1 MGRPMSFARTTL
13 RLVRYGCL
21 AGLLLAFLG
30 LAGCRNLLLDQQT
43 TLPSDPAFEWAR
55 RARPAD
61 RNNEFWGVSNK
72 ARQIERDVGIA
83 N

>member
-1 MGRPMSFARTTL
+1 MGRPMSIARTAL
-13 RLVRYGCL
+13 RSIRYGCL
-21 AGLLLAFLG
+21 AGLLLLG
-30 LAGCRNLLLDQQT
+30 LCLAGCRNLALDQS

-61 RNNEFWGVSNK
+61 PNNEFWGVSNK

>member
-1 MGRPMSFARTTL
+1 MSIARTTL
-13 RLVRYGCL
+13 RFIRYGCL
-21 AGLLLAFLG
+21 AGLLLVGLG
-30 LAGCRNLLLDQQT
+30 LAGCRNLSLDQT

-61 RNNEFWGVSNK
+61 ANNEFWGVSNK